1 MRALRIYVCLTYR
14 STQHASRSCR
24 NEVWSFGRVR
34 VKHQRLFEAKCAPV
48 KKPICVSL
56 QDRKISSSDLTGDLW
71 YFCQQPGS
79 LSL

>member
-1 MRALRIYVCLTYR
+1 MRALRIYACLTYT

-34 VKHQRLFEAKCAPV
+34 VKHQRLFEAECAP
-48 KKPICVSL
+48 VSL